1 MNPQYEYIASA
12 VSFAGKIDN
21 PKYTLSTA
29 SDWVS
34 RLNGLH
40 NHYVSALYNAYTEPG
55 YGTRQYNEFRGFHQ
69 HYGDSGGLQMVSLNI
84 GKITDD
90 AKEKIYE
97 QQGRYSD
104 VAMIFDE
111 IPVFVPDQIDKN
123 VLKQNGISAKYNTR
137 SLKNTDSRVFDPDI
151 FVACA
156 KETARNILNQINYFD
171 KIESN
176 TKIIIVLQGNNTE
189 WYQKWLNIILKN
201 IPFEKWNR
209 LGGIA
214 FGSPAYG
221 AGMLEDIE
229 KLFFIS
235 QIQAPKHLTKHFH
248 LLGVGAMNRMIPV
261 ALFRRNGVIPED
273 VLISYDSS
281 KHTGGLVRGQYQI
294 GHKIVAV
301 PRDSKKHLSKI
312 ENKIFT
318 FAKEILGVELPHED
332 LHNVMFLTV
341 PEFMSRYPNQPELEV
356 TQNLINLRFTM
367 LFNSIYEFIKT
378 FDKLHTDE
386 KYLHSITNNNILLL
400 EKVKTAQEF
409 AEWEHLVRGKI
420 SSKRT
425 PCKGINNSLEEFFA

>member
-1 MNPQYEYIASA
+1 VQ
-12 VSFAGKIDN
+12 
-21 PKYTLSTA
+21 
-29 SDWVS
+29 
-34 RLNGLH
+34 
-40 NHYVSALYNAYTEPG
+40 
-55 YGTRQYNEFRGFHQ
+55 
-69 HYGDSGGLQMVSLNI
+69 
-84 GKITDD
+84 
-90 AKEKIYE
+90 
-97 QQGRYSD
+97 
-104 VAMIFDE
+104 
-111 IPVFVPDQIDKN
+111 
-123 VLKQNGISAKYNTR
+123 
-137 SLKNTDSRVFDPDI
+137 
-151 FVACA
+151 CA
-156 KETARNILNQINYFD
+156 KDTAKNILNQIRYFD
-171 KIESN
+171 KIDSK
-176 TKIIIVLQGNNTE
+176 TKIIIVLQGNNTQ

-201 IPFEKWNR
+201 IPYERWER

-235 QIQAPKHLTKHFH
+235 QIEAPKHLTKHFH

-273 VLISYDSS
+273 VLVSYDSS

-341 PEFMSRYPNQPELEV
+341 PEFVARYPNKPYDEV

-367 LFNSIYEFIKT
+367 LFNSIYEFIKN
-378 FDKLHTDE
+378 FDRLHTDE
-386 KYLHSITNNNILLL
+386 KYLHSITDNNILLL
-400 EKVKTAQEF
+400 EKVKTPQEF

-425 PCKGINNSLEEFFA
+425 PCKGVNSNLEEFFA